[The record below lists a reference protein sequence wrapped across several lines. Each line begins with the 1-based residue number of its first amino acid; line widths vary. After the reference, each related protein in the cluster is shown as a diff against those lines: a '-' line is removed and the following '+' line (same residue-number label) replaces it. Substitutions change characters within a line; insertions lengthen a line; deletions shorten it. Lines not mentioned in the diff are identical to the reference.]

1 MVPTQQVSKEIK
13 ISLLKLL
20 KCESYLINGTEL
32 KDWGRSIAVS
42 GHGHFGPG
50 QARAALTDGGAAVP
64 AGVGVGR
71 NRSYFSLNF
80 NFNFI
85 CIFKVC

>member
-1 MVPTQQVSKEIK
+1 
-13 ISLLKLL
+13 LKLL

-32 KDWGRSIAVS
+32 KDWGRPIAVS

-71 NRSYFSLNF
+71 NRSYFNLKKNSISFLF
-80 NFNFI
+80 SRYVKTLFEIESKF
-85 CIFKVC
+85 